1 MLLIAEIGRCT
12 TNRAGTD
19 RSEKMRSLLR
29 CLKELNVFL
38 PLPEF
43 LISATKSFEP
53 NVLQVVTICV
63 SFLSGSL

>member
-12 TNRAGTD
+12 TNEAGTE
-19 RSEKMRSLLR
+19 RGEKMRSWLR
-29 CLKELNVFL
+29 CLKELNVLL

-53 NVLQVVTICV
+53 DILQVVTVCV
-63 SFLSGSL
+63 SFLSGLL